1 MTSKELINKIT
12 QKADTFRLQASLKCK
27 GQHHVDV
34 VPYKEVIVT
43 NDKFPGFY
51 FLVTEN
57 MIFKSNSLNDS
68 CYEVYSFN
76 KEGEYKRKEKVEDL
90 GKSFFTTMKVVKEL

>member
-1 MTSKELINKIT
+1 MITKDLINKISH
-12 QKADTFRLQASLKCK
+12 KADTFRLQASLKCK

-43 NDKFPGFY
+43 NEKYPGFY

-57 MIFKSNSLNDS
+57 IIFKSNSLNDS

-76 KEGEYKRKEKVEDL
+76 KNGELLRKEKVEDL
-90 GKSFFTTMKVVKEL
+90 GKTFFTTMKIFKEL